1 MLYISRAVGHGSFGV
16 VDTDDDVEEVVSAQE
31 LVKLCKSDLGVE
43 ITGVKLTANGTVYGM
58 RPYQPPETYTKNQVK
73 AQLLQHVDIRVFRGA
88 VSGIF
93 WNANLIKT
101 PITIRLSDF
110 GESCWD
116 GVLIGNDSDSGVKI
130 TLVLDDKI
138 CIGEASFRMPFG
150 TNLGPNGMG
159 VVFDVREMSDGP
171 SVYNVSQSVFRYSDD
186 PDLFESLIDCPE
198 RIKRMVDRHYE
209 RTARR

>member
-1 MLYISRAVGHGSFGV
+1 MLYISRGVGHGAFGV
-16 VDTDDDVEEVVSAQE
+16 VDTDDGVEEVVSAQDI
-31 LVKLCKSDLGVE
+31 VKYCGSDPRLE
-43 ITGVKLTANGTVYGM
+43 INGVKLTANGSVYSIT
-58 RPYQPPETYTKNQVK
+58 PYQVPELATKQQIK
-73 AQLLQHVDIRVFRGA
+73 TKLLQHVDVRVFRGA

-116 GVLIGNDSDSGVKI
+116 GILIGNDSDGGVKI

-138 CIGEASFRMPFG
+138 RIGEVSFRMPFG

-159 VVFDVREMSDGP
+159 VVFDVREMSNGP
-171 SVYNVSQSVFRYSDD
+171 SVYNVYQSVFRYSDD
-186 PDLFESLIDCPE
+186 PDLFESLLDYPE
-198 RIKRMVDRHYE
+198 RMKRMLDRHYG
-209 RTARR
+209 RTTRR